1 MCSFYIVWFMAKV
14 SVLYSSSGYISHL
27 FNVLLLLYSKTSVDF
42 NRYFMIKI
50 YFPASIFEP
59 TTFRRGHY
67 LPQVFAS
74 LIKTLCSCR
83 YIELL
88 GTSEQS
94 QKQLKRSLVTSPRAC
109 TSNRVGELQLHLQ
122 LCAARTT

>member
-1 MCSFYIVWFMAKV
+1 MCSFYIHWFMAKV
-14 SVLYSSSGYISHL
+14 SALYSSSGYISHL
-27 FNVLLLLYSKTSVDF
+27 FNVIILLYSKMTVDF
-42 NRYFMIKI
+42 NRYFLIKI
-50 YFPASIFEP
+50 YFPSSIFEP

-67 LPQVFAS
+67 LPPVFAS

-83 YIELL
+83 YTELL

-94 QKQLKRSLVTSPRAC
+94 QKQLIRSLVTSPRAC
-109 TSNRVGELQLHLQ
+109 PSNRVSELQLHLQ